1 MRVEGDLVGH
11 AIRIGVPRVHF
22 TSVDHVELYVGDA
35 MLSAYFFCQA
45 LGYRMVAHAAP
56 ESGLTGRRSIVLR
69 QGSSQVVV
77 TSALGSE
84 GPVAEYVRAHGDGVK
99 DVAFATPDVYAAFD
113 EAVRRGAR
121 AVQEP
126 VTFEG
131 AGGRVVKATIAGPGD
146 LVHSFIQR
154 ETLAGAFLPDV
165 YLPLDTPPAHPEEL
179 FSALDHVALCLEQ
192 GTLMNAVAFY
202 RDVLGFEQTHEEN
215 VRTEYSGMNS
225 RVMQT
230 AEGRI
235 CFPMQEPYTG
245 ARRGQLEEFLAAH
258 GGSGVQH
265 LAFLAPDI
273 TRAVD
278 VLRRGGMKILDAP
291 PGYYESLESRLGD
304 LCGFRRETLQ
314 ERNILMDRDAWGHLL
329 QVFTRTQ
336 HARRTLFFEVIQR
349 QEARGFGGANIQAL
363 YEAKERE
370 ALRATR

>member
-1 MRVEGDLVGH
+1 VEL
-11 AIRIGVPRVHF
+11 

-35 MLSAYFFCQA
+35 MLSAYFFCHA
-45 LGYRMVAHAAP
+45 LGFRMVAHAAP
-56 ESGLTGRRSIVLR
+56 ESGLEGRRSIVLK
-69 QGSSQVVV
+69 QGSSRVVL
-77 TSALGSE
+77 TSALGSQ

-99 DVAFATPDVYAAFD
+99 DVAFATPDAVGAFQ
-113 EAVRRGAR
+113 EAVRRGAK

-126 VTFEG
+126 ITYEG

-154 ETLAGAFLPDV
+154 DSAASGFLPDV
-165 YLPLDTPPAHPEEL
+165 YLPLEPGPTGTEEL
-179 FSALDHVALCLEQ
+179 FTALDHVALCLER
-192 GTLMNAVAFY
+192 GTLMNAVSFY
-202 RDVLGFEQTHEEN
+202 LEVLGFEQTHEEN

-225 RVMQT
+225 RVVQT
-230 AEGRI
+230 AGGRI

-245 ARRGQLEEFLAAH
+245 TRKGQLEDFLASH
-258 GGSGVQH
+258 GGAGVQH
-265 LAFLAPDI
+265 LAFLSNDI

-278 VLRRGGMKILDAP
+278 VLSRGGMKILDAP
-291 PGYYESLESRLGD
+291 PGYYQSLEARLGD
-304 LCGFRRETLQ
+304 LGGFRREALEQ
-314 ERNILMDRDAWGHLL
+314 RNILMDRDAWGHLL

-370 ALRATR
+370 AMRVAVAR

>member
-1 MRVEGDLVGH
+1 ME
-11 AIRIGVPRVHF
+11 F

-35 MLSAYFFCQA
+35 MLSAYFFCHA
-45 LGYRMVAHAAP
+45 LGFRMVAHAAP
-56 ESGLTGRRSIVLR
+56 ESGLEGRRSIVLR
-69 QGSSQVVV
+69 QGSSRVVV
-77 TSALGSE
+77 TSALGST
-84 GPVAEYVRAHGDGVK
+84 GPVADYVRQHGDGVK
-99 DVAFATPDVYAAFD
+99 DVAFATPDAAGTFA

-121 AVQEP
+121 AVLEP
-126 VTFEG
+126 TTYEG

-154 ETLAGAFLPDV
+154 DSVASGFLPDV
-165 YLPLDTPPAHPEEL
+165 YLPLETPAQGGDEL
-179 FSALDHVALCLEQ
+179 FTALDHVALCLER
-192 GTLMNAVAFY
+192 GTLLDTVAY
-202 RDVLGFEQTHEEN
+202 YKNVLGFEQTHEEN

-230 AEGRI
+230 AGGRI

-245 ARRGQLEEFLAAH
+245 VRRGQLEDFLGAH

-265 LAFLAPDI
+265 LAFLSPDI

-278 VLRRGGMKILDAP
+278 VLSRGGLKILDAP
-291 PGYYESLESRLGD
+291 PGYYESLEARLGD
-304 LCGFRRETLQ
+304 LGGFRREALQ

-349 QEARGFGGANIQAL
+349 QAARGFGGANIQAL

-370 ALRATR
+370 ALRASR

>member
-1 MRVEGDLVGH
+1 
-11 AIRIGVPRVHF
+11 
-22 TSVDHVELYVGDA
+22 
-35 MLSAYFFCQA
+35 
-45 LGYRMVAHAAP
+45 
-56 ESGLTGRRSIVLR
+56 
-69 QGSSQVVV
+69 
-77 TSALGSE
+77 
-84 GPVAEYVRAHGDGVK
+84 
-99 DVAFATPDVYAAFD
+99 
-113 EAVRRGAR
+113 
-121 AVQEP
+121 
-126 VTFEG
+126 
-131 AGGRVVKATIAGPGD
+131 VVKATIAGPGD

-154 ETLAGAFLPDV
+154 DGATSGFLPDV
-165 YLPLDTPPAHPEEL
+165 YLPLETAASGEEL
-179 FSALDHVALCLEQ
+179 FTALDHVALCLER
-192 GTLMNAVAFY
+192 GTLMDTVAFY

-230 AEGRI
+230 AGGRI

-245 ARRGQLEEFLAAH
+245 TRRGQLEDFLGAH

-265 LAFLAPDI
+265 LAFLSPDI

-278 VLRRGGMKILDAP
+278 VLSRGGMKILDAP
-291 PGYYESLESRLGD
+291 PGYYETLESRLGD
-304 LCGFRRETLQ
+304 LGGFRREALQ

-349 QEARGFGGANIQAL
+349 QAARGFGGANIQAL

>member
-1 MRVEGDLVGH
+1 LE
-11 AIRIGVPRVHF
+11 F

-35 MLSAYFFCQA
+35 MLSAYFFCHA
-45 LGYRMVAHAAP
+45 LGFRMVEHAAP
-56 ESGLTGRRSIVLR
+56 ESGLEGRRSIVLR
-69 QGSSQVVV
+69 QGGTQVVV
-77 TSALGSE
+77 TSALGTG
-84 GPVAEYVRAHGDGVK
+84 GPVADFVRAHGDGVK
-99 DVAFATPDVYAAFD
+99 DVAFATPDAAGAFH

-121 AVQEP
+121 PVLEP
-126 VTFEG
+126 VTYEG

-154 ETLAGAFLPDV
+154 DSAAGGFLPDV
-165 YLPLDTPPAHPEEL
+165 YLPLETAPAHAEEL
-179 FSALDHVALCLEQ
+179 FTALDHVALCLER
-192 GTLMNAVAFY
+192 GTLPRMVDFY

-225 RVMQT
+225 RVVQT
-230 AEGRI
+230 ADGRI

-245 ARRGQLEEFLAAH
+245 ARRGQLEDFLAAH

-265 LAFLAPDI
+265 LAFLSPDI

-278 VLRRGGMKILDAP
+278 VLSRAGLRMLDAP
-291 PGYYESLESRLGD
+291 PGYYQSLESRLGD
-304 LCGFRRETLQ
+304 LGGFSREALEQ
-314 ERNILMDRDAWGHLL
+314 RNILMDRDAWGHLL

-349 QEARGFGGANIQAL
+349 EAARGFGGANIQAL

-370 ALRATR
+370 ALRAVR

>member
-1 MRVEGDLVGH
+1 ME
-11 AIRIGVPRVHF
+11 F

-35 MLSAYFFCQA
+35 MLSAYFFSHA
-45 LGYRMVAHAAP
+45 LGFRMVAHAAP
-56 ESGLTGRRSIVLR
+56 ESGLEGRRSIVLR
-69 QGSSQVVV
+69 QGSSRVVV

-99 DVAFATPDVYAAFD
+99 DVAFATPDAAGAFH
-113 EAVRRGAR
+113 EAVRRGAKP
-121 AVQEP
+121 VMEP
-126 VTFEG
+126 TTYEG

-154 ETLAGAFLPDV
+154 DSAASGFLPDV
-165 YLPLDTPPAHPEEL
+165 YLPLESASAQGEEL
-179 FSALDHVALCLEQ
+179 FTALDHVALCLER
-192 GTLMNAVAFY
+192 GTLLDTVGFY
-202 RDVLGFEQTHEEN
+202 KNVLGFEQTHEEN

-225 RVMQT
+225 RVVQT
-230 AEGRI
+230 ADGRI

-245 ARRGQLEEFLAAH
+245 TRRGQLEDFLAAH

-265 LAFLAPDI
+265 LAFLSPDI

-278 VLRRGGMKILDAP
+278 VLARAGLKILDAP
-291 PGYYESLESRLGD
+291 PGYYQALESRLGD
-304 LCGFRRETLQ
+304 LGGFRREALEQ
-314 ERNILMDRDAWGHLL
+314 RNILMDRDAWGHLL

-349 QEARGFGGANIQAL
+349 QAARGFGGANIQAL

-370 ALRATR
+370 ALRAAG